1 MDRAEHR
8 CALCRKKIEGKAME
22 FGGFMVCAS
31 HRTDLPEGPV
41 EALGHYRRE
50 ETAEQ
55 RKEALEAGGLWCIV
69 LECEEPPGF
78 RVFVREEDSARGRE
92 ILGRIHREVVL
103 CRGCGLEFSRDMVSC
118 PFCAEKYTPDELQD
132 E

>member
-1 MDRAEHR
+1 MDRVEYR
-8 CALCRKKIEGKAME
+8 CALCRKKIEGEAVE
-22 FGGFMVCAS
+22 FGGFKVCAS
-31 HRTDLPEGPV
+31 HRDYLPDEEV
-41 EALGHYRRE
+41 TALGHYRRE

-78 RVFVREEDSARGRE
+78 RVLVREEDSARGRE
-92 ILGRIHREVVL
+92 ILSRIHREVVL